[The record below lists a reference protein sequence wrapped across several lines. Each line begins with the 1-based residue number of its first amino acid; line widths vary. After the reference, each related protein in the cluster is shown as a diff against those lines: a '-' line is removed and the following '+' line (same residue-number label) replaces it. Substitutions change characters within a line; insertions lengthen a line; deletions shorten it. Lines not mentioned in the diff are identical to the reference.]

1 MEDMTELLRKAK
13 TGDREARARIVKENS
28 GLIWSTVKR
37 FSGRGTDLEDLFQIG
52 SIGLIKS
59 IDRFDESFGVKFSTY
74 AVPMI
79 IGEIRRFLRDD
90 GIIKVSRNIKELSN
104 KIKTVSQA
112 IFSQTGSWP
121 TISELSE
128 IFDVPKDELVTAM
141 ESGKDVESLYRKSD
155 DESGKGTYLI
165 DTIKNS
171 DCTEKTDEMISL
183 KEALD
188 SLDSREKQL
197 ILMRYY
203 FDRTQSETGRKM
215 NISQV
220 QVSRME
226 KRILDKMRQ
235 KLV

>member
-1 MEDMTELLRKAK
+1 MAELLRKAK
-13 TGDREARARIVKENS
+13 NGDKEARARIVKENS

-37 FSGRGTDLEDLFQIG
+37 FSGRGTDMEDLFQIG

-104 KIKTVSQA
+104 KIKTVSEA
-112 IFSQTGSWP
+112 IFSQSGKWP
-121 TISELSE
+121 TISELSK

-155 DESGKGTYLI
+155 EENGKGTYLI

-171 DCTEKTDEMISL
+171 DSTEKADEIMSL

>member
-1 MEDMTELLRKAK
+1 MSDMTELLKKAK
-13 TGDREARARIVKENS
+13 NGDKEARARIVKENS

-37 FSGRGTDLEDLFQIG
+37 FAGRGTDMEDLFQIG

-59 IDRFDESFGVKFSTY
+59 IDRFDESYGVKFSTY

-90 GIIKVSRNIKELSN
+90 GMIKVSRNIKELSN
-104 KIKTVSQA
+104 KIKTVSEA
-112 IFSQTGSWP
+112 VFSQTGKWP

-128 IFDVPKDELVTAM
+128 IFDVPTDDLVTAM

-155 DESGKGTYLI
+155 DENGKGSYLI

-171 DCTEKTDEMISL
+171 DNSERTDEMISL

>member
-1 MEDMTELLRKAK
+1 MGDMAELLRKAK
-13 TGDREARARIVKENS
+13 NGDKEARARIVKENS

-37 FSGRGTDLEDLFQIG
+37 FSGRGTDMEDLFQIG

-104 KIKTVSQA
+104 KIKTVSEA
-112 IFSQTGSWP
+112 IFSQSGKWP
-121 TISELSE
+121 TISELSK

-155 DESGKGTYLI
+155 EENGKGTYLI

-171 DCTEKTDEMISL
+171 DSTEKADEIMSL

>member
-1 MEDMTELLRKAK
+1 MSDMAELLKKAK
-13 TGDREARARIVKENS
+13 NGDKEARARIVKENS

-37 FSGRGTDLEDLFQIG
+37 FSGRGTDMEDLFQIG

-59 IDRFDESFGVKFSTY
+59 IDRFDESYGVKFSTY

-104 KIKTVSQA
+104 KIKTVSEA
-112 IFSQTGSWP
+112 VFSQTGKWP

-128 IFDVPKDELVTAM
+128 ILEVPKDELVTAM

-155 DESGKGTYLI
+155 DENGKGAYLI

-171 DCTEKTDEMISL
+171 DNSERTDEMLSL

-226 KRILDKMRQ
+226 KKILDKMRQ